1 MTVLPRVTD
10 IERILVRVPFR
21 DSIRVWQ
28 TISANHCQVVE
39 VIRLHTE
46 DPEVVGYGETLV
58 HYIATRDVVTDA
70 TVAKVLGS
78 RLTEHIADDSIGAG
92 LQMALYDA
100 FGKATGSPMS
110 QLLGKPQVR
119 EWAPV
124 SWWNMETPPEL
135 LAEEAALAVSQGY
148 LSHKIK
154 ARPWFDLEAQV
165 AAIAEVTPH
174 DFAIDID
181 WNSHLVNSANALP
194 VLDRLAAEPRVG
206 LFEDPVPKDDIV
218 SQRAIREQAQRPIAT
233 HFREELFVQQMR
245 ENAIDGYVVDG
256 GVTRGLNLGTT
267 LASHNKN
274 FFLQYCGTGITLAMS
289 LHVASVLTHA
299 RWPAVTMSSSFQEDL
314 LAEPIRL
321 VGGFARVPDGPGL
334 GVQVDDAAL
343 DRLRVATNA
352 IPELADRIYSVTV
365 SPGRVRHYTTP
376 AQLWADFELN
386 GTLPVQA
393 PGTSMAVRE
402 DDGSRDFRDLFD
414 RVSRAPLWDVTL

>member
-1 MTVLPRVTD
+1 
-10 IERILVRVPFR
+10 
-21 DSIRVWQ
+21 
-28 TISANHCQVVE
+28 
-39 VIRLHTE
+39 
-46 DPEVVGYGETLV
+46 
-58 HYIATRDVVTDA
+58 
-70 TVAKVLGS
+70 
-78 RLTEHIADDSIGAG
+78 
-92 LQMALYDA
+92 
-100 FGKATGSPMS
+100 
-110 QLLGKPQVR
+110 
-119 EWAPV
+119 
-124 SWWNMETPPEL
+124 
-135 LAEEAALAVSQGY
+135 
-148 LSHKIK
+148 
-154 ARPWFDLEAQV
+154 
-165 AAIAEVTPH
+165 
-174 DFAIDID
+174 
-181 WNSHLVNSANALP
+181 
-194 VLDRLAAEPRVG
+194 VG

-218 SQRAIREQAQRPIAT
+218 SQRAIREQARRPIAT

-334 GVQVDDAAL
+334 GVQVDDGAL

-393 PGTSMAVRE
+393 PGTSLAVRE
-402 DDGSRDFRDLFD
+402 DDGSRDFRALFD